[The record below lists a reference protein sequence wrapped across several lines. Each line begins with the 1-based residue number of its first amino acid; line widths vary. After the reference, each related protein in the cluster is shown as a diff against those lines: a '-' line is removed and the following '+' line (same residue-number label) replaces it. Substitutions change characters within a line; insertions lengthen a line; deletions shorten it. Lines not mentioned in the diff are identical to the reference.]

1 MKDPQNSNPQS
12 GQGKTTQALESAVD
26 DALVTMEVLTPP
38 ADLERNVMTQV
49 RSTPQMSR
57 FRLTWLDV
65 SLSAFVAVMLLLIVL
80 LGSALPLELVLY
92 LRQELLY
99 WNMRVQLE
107 PLTPL
112 LVLGASALMV
122 GGSLLLAAMLVRYLF
137 RQEKMAI

>member
-1 MKDPQNSNPQS
+1 MKDSRNSNPQS
-12 GQGKTTQALESAVD
+12 GQGKTTQALEAAVD
-26 DALVTMEVLTPP
+26 DALVTMAVLTPP
-38 ADLERNVMTQV
+38 ADLARNVMTQV
-49 RSTPQMSR
+49 RSTPQMPR

-80 LGSALPLELVLY
+80 LGSALPPELVLY

-99 WNMRVQLE
+99 WNMRVQLD

-137 RQEKMAI
+137 RQDKMAI